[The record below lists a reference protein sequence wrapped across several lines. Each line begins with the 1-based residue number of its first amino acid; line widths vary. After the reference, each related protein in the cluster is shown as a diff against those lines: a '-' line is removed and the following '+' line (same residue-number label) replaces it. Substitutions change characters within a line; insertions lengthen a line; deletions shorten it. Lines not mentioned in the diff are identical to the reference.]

1 MERSPKRARRDAAP
15 PSLVDICDSRQ
26 ELAILREEK
35 ARHLK
40 KAAPYRA
47 ALGHEVWR
55 RVAQLRDTH
64 EQLDLALTAEL
75 GAIRSKTTAELRET
89 ASDSFANLARLL
101 EQYRR
106 VHAWLQAARYEIS
119 TLLEGLNIGKSYP
132 AFRETEERVIERFDE
147 IAEWESRDAPDELAA
162 HLGLALRDS
171 GLFLD
176 PNPLEIVAA
185 ICSSRRAS
193 PTSQST
199 SH

>member
-75 GAIRSKTTAELRET
+75 GAIRSKTSAELRET
-89 ASDSFANLARLL
+89 AGRHRGGPS
-101 EQYRR
+101 
-106 VHAWLQAARYEIS
+106 
-119 TLLEGLNIGKSYP
+119 
-132 AFRETEERVIERFDE
+132 
-147 IAEWESRDAPDELAA
+147 WESAPSRELEY
-162 HLGLALRDS
+162 R
-171 GLFLD
+171 
-176 PNPLEIVAA
+176 
-185 ICSSRRAS
+185 
-193 PTSQST
+193 SQT
-199 SH
+199 A